1 MIFLEYFKIEK
12 RRKIN
17 KQLGNVVR
25 NYHLERL
32 AKKKRYDREREKERN
47 RKRSVKFPGYLI
59 RRISSSSFENK
70 TN

>member
-32 AKKKRYDREREKERN
+32 AKKKRYDRERE
-47 RKRSVKFPGYLI
+47 RKREIERGQ
-59 RRISSSSFENK
+59 
-70 TN
+70 